1 MPKEKKNTPEE
12 KKGIFRRVFDMLPK
26 GVQNFIRTVRDVA
39 VSLTNRVIF
48 GNKQSERLRRADV
61 DEILRKEKL
70 EAEMN
75 QKTETPEKEIKKDP
89 EKEAEKQEIKDSI
102 ETQMNLAGFA
112 GAKDVQELSDRLT
125 EAGIA
130 HTLSESAEFPQIICR
145 NPINDQIAKID
156 IIRAEMNEEGQ
167 FISKRTGENIND
179 VAMQGK
185 TDNSA
190 LYEFNVYDKD
200 ANYLGTRYASADL
213 IYKTLD
219 IVNEKTKEKD
229 LEKDKQV
236 ERAEEKGPGE
246 KETKEKEPEQKDQE
260 EITGVQEDEFA
271 KAQAEAS
278 AQVNTII
285 VYNAQAY
292 NKALDNAKKTGQSV
306 DVKLADTA
314 FVVEVRNG
322 KVQGKEPQFKAKN
335 EKTEKQF
342 KDVIRSKCHTF
353 VEGKENSIALAH
365 NELQIDMKRDANVAF
380 VEVTKGDR
388 TKTVTVTSNES
399 PEQLYEKVQGAVK
412 DIDKAPEMD
421 EPDFFENEIVPENN
435 ARKTLDELIEDA
447 EMQINEEEY
456 MYVEPDMPEL
466 DENEYMDPRYY

>member
-1 MPKEKKNTPEE
+1 MPKEKKNTPE
-12 KKGIFRRVFDMLPK
+12 KKSVFRRVFDRLPK
-26 GVQNFIRTVRDVA
+26 GIQNFIRTVRDVA

-70 EAEMN
+70 EAEMSEG
-75 QKTETPEKEIKKDP
+75 KVPEKEVKKDLK
-89 EKEAEKQEIKDSI
+89 KEAEKSEIKELM

-112 GAKDVQELSDRLT
+112 GAKDVRELSEKLT
-125 EAGIA
+125 EAGIV
-130 HTLSESAEFPQIICR
+130 HTISESADFPQIICQ
-145 NPINDQIAKID
+145 NPLSDQMATINVIQ
-156 IIRAEMNEEGQ
+156 AEINEEGH
-167 FISKRTGENIND
+167 FISNRTGENISE

-185 TDNSA
+185 TESSA
-190 LYEFNVYDKD
+190 LFEFNVYDKD
-200 ANYLGTRYASADL
+200 VNYLATRYVSGDI

-219 IVNEKTKEKD
+219 IINERVKERTSEKDEQVEKTE
-229 LEKDKQV
+229 
-236 ERAEEKGPGE
+236 EREE
-246 KETKEKEPEQKDQE
+246 KEKEQLPAPENQE
-260 EITGVQEDEFA
+260 EITGIEEDEFA

-306 DVKLADTA
+306 DIKLADTT
-314 FVVEVRNG
+314 FVVEVRDG
-322 KVQGKEPQFKAKN
+322 KTQGKEPQFKVKN

-342 KDVIRSKCHTF
+342 KDVVRSKCNTF
-353 VEGKENSIALAH
+353 VEGKENSVALAH
-365 NELQIDMKRDANVAF
+365 NELQIDIKRDANVAF

-399 PEQLYEKVQGAVK
+399 PEQLYEKVQSAVK
-412 DIDKAPEMD
+412 DIDKALEMD
-421 EPDFFENEIVPENN
+421 EPEVFEDEIMPENN

-447 EMQINEEEY
+447 GMQINEEEY
-456 MYVEPDMPEL
+456 MYVEPDIAEL
-466 DENEYMDPRYY
+466 DENEYADPRFY

>member
-1 MPKEKKNTPEE
+1 MPKEKKNAPEE

-75 QKTETPEKEIKKDP
+75 EKTEIPEKEIKKDP
-89 EKEAEKQEIKDSI
+89 EKESEKQEIKDSI

-112 GAKDVQELSDRLT
+112 GAKDAQELSERLT
-125 EAGIA
+125 EAGIE
-130 HTLSESAEFPQIICR
+130 HTLSESVEFPQIVCR
-145 NPINDQIAKID
+145 NPLNGQIAKID
-156 IIRAEMNEEGQ
+156 IIRAEMNEEGH
-167 FISKRTGENIND
+167 FISKRTGENID
-179 VAMQGK
+179 EVAMQGK
-185 TDNSA
+185 TDSSA

-200 ANYLGTRYASADL
+200 ANYLGTRYASAEL

-219 IVNEKTKEKD
+219 IVNERAKEEV
-229 LEKDKQV
+229 LEKDEQV
-236 ERAEEKGPGE
+236 EKTEEKGTEE
-246 KETKEKEPEQKDQE
+246 KALEQKPEQKDQE

-306 DVKLADTA
+306 DIKLADTA
-314 FVVEVRNG
+314 FVIEVRNG
-322 KVQGKEPQFKAKN
+322 KAQGKEPQFKVKN

-342 KDVIRSKCHTF
+342 KDVVRSKCHTF

-365 NELQIDMKRDANVAF
+365 NELQINIKRDANVAF

-399 PEQLYEKVQGAVK
+399 PEQLYEKVQSAVK
-412 DIDKAPEMD
+412 DIDKALEMD
-421 EPDFFENEIVPENN
+421 EPDFFENEMVPENN

-447 EMQINEEEY
+447 GMQINEEEY

>member
-219 IVNEKTKEKD
+219 IVNEKAKEKD

-236 ERAEEKGPGE
+236 ERAE
-246 KETKEKEPEQKDQE
+246 EKEPEQKDQE